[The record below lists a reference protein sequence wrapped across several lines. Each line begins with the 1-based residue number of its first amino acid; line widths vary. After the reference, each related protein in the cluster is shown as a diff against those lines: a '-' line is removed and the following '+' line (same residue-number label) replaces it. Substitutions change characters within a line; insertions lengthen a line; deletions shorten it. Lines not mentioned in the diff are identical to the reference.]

1 MFIYV
6 NHLFIRE
13 DIKAHQDVETIFL
26 TLPSVAA
33 KQNDVDKERKKS
45 KKWDFEILI
54 NLYQFTKTMFWQI
67 IFQWS

>member
-13 DIKAHQDVETIFL
+13 DIKAHQDVDTVFL

-33 KQNDVDKERKKS
+33 KQNDGCT
-45 KKWDFEILI
+45 
-54 NLYQFTKTMFWQI
+54 LYRHIST
-67 IFQWS
+67 

>member
-1 MFIYV
+1 MFVYV

-33 KQNDVDKERKKS
+33 KQNDVDKEKKNP
-45 KKWDFEILI
+45 KNEILK
-54 NLYQFTKTMFWQI
+54 YW
-67 IFQWS
+67 